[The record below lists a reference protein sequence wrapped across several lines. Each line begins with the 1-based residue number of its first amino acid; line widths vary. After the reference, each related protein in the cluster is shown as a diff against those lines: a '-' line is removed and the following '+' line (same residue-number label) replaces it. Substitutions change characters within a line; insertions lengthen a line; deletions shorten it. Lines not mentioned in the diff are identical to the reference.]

1 VRPALAV
8 AAALA
13 VTGAALAAQAV
24 PETFTAT
31 ASVRSGEVVA
41 TAPVVVTITRYAA
54 PAERD
59 AVLAAIRGGGAAAV
73 RTLLAASE
81 DAGFVQVGG
90 RKTAIKFAGERPTSS
105 GRLVTVVTGEPIVH
119 LGAGLPSAKARDE
132 FAVGVAILTLDGTG
146 GLGELAPA
154 AKVGV
159 DAGGA
164 LLIEDYG
171 PTVVWLNGLT
181 RAR

>member
-1 VRPALAV
+1 MAIAGGVLS
-8 AAALA
+8 
-13 VTGAALAAQAV
+13 AQSA

-31 ASVRSGEVVA
+31 ATVRNGEVVA
-41 TAPVVVTITRYAA
+41 TAPVVVTITRYATT
-54 PAERD
+54 AERD
-59 AVLAAIRGGGAAAV
+59 AVLAAVGGGGAAAV
-73 RTLLAASE
+73 RNLLAAAK

-90 RKTAIKFAGERPTSS
+90 RKTPIKFAGERPTSS
-105 GRLVTVVTGEPIVH
+105 GRLVTVITGEPIAH
-119 LGAGLPSAKARDE
+119 LGAGLPSAKPRDE
-132 FAVGVAILTLDGTG
+132 YAVGVAILTLDGAG

-181 RAR
+181 RAK